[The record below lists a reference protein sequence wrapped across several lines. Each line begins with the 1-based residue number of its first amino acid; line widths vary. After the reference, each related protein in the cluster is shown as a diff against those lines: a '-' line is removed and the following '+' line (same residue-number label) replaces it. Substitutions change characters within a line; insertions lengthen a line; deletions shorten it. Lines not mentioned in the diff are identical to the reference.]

1 VKLFPFR
8 ALRSLSSSRL
18 LRSPACRLALRLPV
32 GFWSLQRHPSE
43 EPLVET
49 RRPVRA
55 SVPLSGFRN
64 PSAVS
69 SNSEF
74 RGLVSCRNRSWDPP
88 FRAFPSQRS
97 PTPLEAACSPAVI
110 HPRAVVHR
118 LTPYHRRFLR
128 TPALSRDRPL
138 PPTTMDSLLKLTEI
152 SLPGCPGR
160 QATGSP
166 RLASFICFEAS
177 CSLRESVHRANQVA
191 PIRRAVALLGFFP
204 SNAFSAH
211 ASDPLTRP
219 SLEGPNTLRRPKAP
233 VHDARDLSA
242 PRAGCDPPTAIEI
255 TASKP
260 RRQLPA
266 LFRAGPHHLSV
277 AHPPPMALV
286 PRASPGFL
294 TFGVSKC
301 ARSSFPPEG
310 GACASGVSYLFAFL
324 VTSAALGS
332 WLIDSPGS

>member
-1 VKLFPFR
+1 LQRGSALLGVGHASQHMHWLRRSLVTGPLHLAIKDHPPVKLFPFR

-18 LRSPACRLALRLPV
+18 LRLPACRLALRLPM

-55 SVPLSGFRN
+55 PVPLSGFRN

-118 LTPYHRRFLR
+118 LTPYHRRFRR

-138 PPTTMDSLLKLTEI
+138 PPTTMDSL
-152 SLPGCPGR
+152 
-160 QATGSP
+160 
-166 RLASFICFEAS
+166 F
-177 CSLRESVHRANQVA
+177 N
-191 PIRRAVALLGFFP
+191 
-204 SNAFSAH
+204 
-211 ASDPLTRP
+211 
-219 SLEGPNTLRRPKAP
+219 
-233 VHDARDLSA
+233 
-242 PRAGCDPPTAIEI
+242 
-255 TASKP
+255 
-260 RRQLPA
+260 
-266 LFRAGPHHLSV
+266 
-277 AHPPPMALV
+277 
-286 PRASPGFL
+286 
-294 TFGVSKC
+294 
-301 ARSSFPPEG
+301 
-310 GACASGVSYLFAFL
+310 
-324 VTSAALGS
+324 
-332 WLIDSPGS
+332 